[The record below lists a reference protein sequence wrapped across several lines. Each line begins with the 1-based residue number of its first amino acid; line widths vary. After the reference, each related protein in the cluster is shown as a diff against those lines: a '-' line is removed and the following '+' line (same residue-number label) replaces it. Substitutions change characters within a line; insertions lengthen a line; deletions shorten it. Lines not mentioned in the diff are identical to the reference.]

1 MCAACPRSRSQSVA
15 QPGLC
20 EVSAG
25 SSTTPYPYSRLLPFP
40 NSFYFPNWFGLEK
53 CHRFRLRKDLASA
66 ILDLPVLE
74 HLFAQVG
81 VCVGLSPGWGV
92 GSQGNIKACSWV
104 ALADPLCGSPGLGIG
119 PRVGVCRATSGL
131 TVGL

>member
-1 MCAACPRSRSQSVA
+1 MCVACPRSRNKSVA

-20 EVSAG
+20 EVSAR
-25 SSTTPYPYSRLLPFP
+25 SSTPPYPYSRLLPSP

-53 CHRFRLRKDLASA
+53 CHRFGLRKDLASA

-81 VCVGLSPGWGV
+81 VCMGLSPGLGSTGQHQ
-92 GSQGNIKACSWV
+92 GSQLG
-104 ALADPLCGSPGLGIG
+104 GLG
-119 PRVGVCRATSGL
+119 
-131 TVGL
+131 